1 LPCDESVQDALPFAR
16 LPSRPTLLP
25 EQRADSVARIT
36 ASVSADFLTRARYL
50 HGDFIFTTLPPK
62 ISYPT
67 KSGFVLTGSSL
78 GFPLD
83 SPIPRRSHRLVAPG
97 E

>member
-1 LPCDESVQDALPFAR
+1 MRYFFAR
-16 LPSRPTLLP
+16 LPSRRALLP
-25 EQRADSVARIT
+25 EHRADSVARIT

-50 HGDFIFTTLPPK
+50 HGDSIFTTLPPT

-67 KSGFVLTGSSL
+67 KSGLVLTGSSL
-78 GFPLD
+78 GFPPD
-83 SPIPRRSHRLVAPG
+83 APIPRRSHRLVAPN